1 MDITW
6 YGHSCFRLSERG
18 RATAITDP
26 YDESVGYGLPK
37 LKGDVVTIS
46 HTAPGHSNAELVK
59 GALRVIETPGEYE
72 VGNVFVIGLP
82 MHNITSDP
90 PKRNVAYLFNYD
102 GLTVVHLGDLDH
114 VPSQSELEALGSVKV
129 ALVPVGGGGALN
141 STQAAEVIGLIEPAI
156 VIPMHYQMESTAFEL
171 DPLERFLREMGISHV
186 QEEDVLR
193 VSAGALPESTQVV
206 VLKRAG

>member
-102 GLTVVHLGDLDH
+102 GLTVVHLGDLDL
-114 VPSQSELEALGSVKV
+114 S
-129 ALVPVGGGGALN
+129 
-141 STQAAEVIGLIEPAI
+141 LIHI
-156 VIPMHYQMESTAFEL
+156 
-171 DPLERFLREMGISHV
+171 
-186 QEEDVLR
+186 
-193 VSAGALPESTQVV
+193 
-206 VLKRAG
+206 